1 MRLFIGIEL
10 DDPVREAAART
21 AGMLRTR
28 LARTVPDLQARWVAP
43 ENLHV
48 TVWFVGEVKDDR
60 AAAIQAALAPPLATV
75 TFGLSLAGGGA
86 FPPSGPPR
94 VFWLGLDEGRDAV
107 LRVYSEIARRMTTL
121 GFETERRAY
130 SPHVTIARVKEAP
143 RGGGRAVRDALAAT
157 VSTPAACRIPAATL
171 FRSRLSPRG
180 ASYEPLLRVPL
191 S

>member
-48 TVWFVGEVKDDR
+48 TVWFVGEVTDDR
-60 AAAIQAALAPPLATV
+60 AAAIHAALAPPLATV

-130 SPHVTIARVKEAP
+130 SPHVTIARVKGAP

-157 VSTPAACRIPAATL
+157 VSTPAACRVQAATL

>member
-10 DDPVREAAART
+10 DDAAREAAART
-21 AGMLRTR
+21 AETLRTR
-28 LARTVPDLQARWVAP
+28 LARTVPHLEARWVAP

-48 TVWFVGEVKDDR
+48 TVWFIGEVNDDR
-60 AAAIQAALAPPLATV
+60 AAAIQAVLAPPLATGPF
-75 TFGLSLAGGGA
+75 TLSLAGCGA

-94 VFWLGLDEGRDAV
+94 VFWLGLEEGRDAV
-107 LRVYSEIARRMTTL
+107 RRVYSEIAQRMTPL

-143 RGGGRAVRDALAAT
+143 RGGGRAVHDALAAT
-157 VSTPAACRIPAATL
+157 VSTPAACRVPAATV

-180 ASYEPLLRVPL
+180 AAYEPLLRVPL